1 MSIEDS
7 LRVNIVGI
15 GKVSSS
21 IARQLK
27 GKVQFGYIVSR
38 DLEKAKVLSNELGAL
53 AATYNDNFVLDGVVL
68 VGLNDS
74 SLLSLTHLLEKN
86 MDYISKETVFIHF
99 SGFHPS
105 NIFPIDWNPV
115 SMHPNCAVVDPFT
128 SFEGVVFGIEGTSKG
143 LKVAKKIVEL
153 LNGKYVLIDTEKK
166 GMYHLAAVVASN
178 FPVALAY
185 LSLLMYKEVGIEE
198 NISKEIIYKLLESV
212 NKNIK
217 DHTLK
222 DALTGPVKR
231 NDWVVVEKEKILFEE
246 FISSQGLPCI
256 ALYNDLVNLLLK
268 IINHHE
274 Y

>member
-1 MSIEDS
+1 MRVEDS
-7 LRVNIVGI
+7 IRVNIVGI

-38 DLEKAKVLSNELGAL
+38 DLEKAKLLSQELGAL
-53 AATYNDNFVLDGVVL
+53 AAAYNDNFVLNGAVL

-74 SLLSLTHLLEKN
+74 SLPDLPHLLEKN

-115 SMHPNCAVVDPFT
+115 SMHPNCAVANPFT
-128 SFEGVVFGIEGTSKG
+128 SFEGVVFGIEGSSKG
-143 LKVAKKIVEL
+143 LNFAKKIVTL
-153 LNGKYVLIDTEKK
+153 LNGKYVLINTEKK
-166 GMYHLAAVVASN
+166 AMYHLAAVVVSN

-217 DHTLK
+217 NHTLK
-222 DALTGPVKR
+222 DALTGPIKR
-231 NDWVVVEKEKILFEE
+231 NDWFVVEKEKRIFEE
-246 FISSQGLPCI
+246 FISSQGLSCPS
-256 ALYNDLVNLLLK
+256 LYSDLVNLLLEIVEAPLK
-268 IINHHE
+268 
-274 Y
+274 